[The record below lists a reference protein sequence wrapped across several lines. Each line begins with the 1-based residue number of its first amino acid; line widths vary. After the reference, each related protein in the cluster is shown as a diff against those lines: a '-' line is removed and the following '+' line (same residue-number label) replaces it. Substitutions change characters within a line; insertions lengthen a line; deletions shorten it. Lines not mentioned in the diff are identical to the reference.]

1 MKILIPNERCFEVLE
16 DLVPD
21 PTITIDRI
29 FFKYVVD
36 TENRYVTQDNFRIT
50 TTLNENISRLYNLL
64 KLYCKDDVNNI
75 WFLLYSKYYKRKL
88 SSYTELML
96 KFFGFNQ
103 IENYYTLSRKGTANI
118 LNTIYAKYYDKW
130 ERLITG
136 YNSLTGDEALNPYNI
151 DKNIKTI
158 KDIMKNS
165 TDIGTITKN
174 IMDYGKKIVEDNE
187 TIYGKK
193 VVDENIV
200 SSQDQIQPFN
210 ATDKADTN
218 NNTTNDINT
227 ETNSGKDSIKNTFN
241 NSGRDTNNID
251 KNTKTKYERSN
262 QFEQE
267 IKFKGNLGNVDKIS
281 LMRKGRELLNELILD
296 TVIDDINN
304 LICRNSYGRY

>member
-36 TENRYVTQDNFRIT
+36 TENRYVSQDNFRIT
-50 TTLNENISRLYNLL
+50 VTLNKNINRLYNLL

-75 WFLLYSKYYKRKL
+75 WLLLYSKYYKRKL

-130 ERLITG
+130 EQLITG
-136 YNSLTGDEALNPYNI
+136 YNFLTGDEALNPYNI

-158 KDIMKNS
+158 KDIMENS

-218 NNTTNDINT
+218 NNTTNDTNT
-227 ETNSGKDSIKNTFN
+227 ETNSGKDSVKNTFN

>member
-1 MKILIPNERCFEVLE
+1 MI
-16 DLVPD
+16 
-21 PTITIDRI
+21 
-29 FFKYVVD
+29 
-36 TENRYVTQDNFRIT
+36 
-50 TTLNENISRLYNLL
+50 
-64 KLYCKDDVNNI
+64 
-75 WFLLYSKYYKRKL
+75 
-88 SSYTELML
+88 

-118 LNTIYAKYYDKW
+118 LNTIYAKYYNKW
-130 ERLITG
+130 EQLING
-136 YNSLTGDEALNPYNI
+136 YNFLTGDEALNPYNI

-158 KDIMKNS
+158 TDIMKNS

-174 IMDYGKKIVEDNE
+174 IMNYGKVLTDNNTITYGKKIVEDNE

-193 VVDENIV
+193 VIDENIV

-218 NNTTNDINT
+218 NNITNDTNT
-227 ETNSGKDSIKNTFN
+227 ETNSGKDNVKNTFN
-241 NSGRDTNNID
+241 NSGEDKNNRTSTNSGSDTNNID

-267 IKFKGNLGNVDKIS
+267 IKFKGNLGNIDKIS

-296 TVIDDINN
+296 TVVDDINN
-304 LICRNSYGRY
+304 IICRNSYGRY